1 MAEMEREAEASEQKP
16 DGGEKPKKEKPLRL
30 TFKEKMALES
40 LPGEIE
46 ALEEKIDRLNACLA
60 DPKCY
65 AEKGVSVLA
74 QELEKLEAE
83 YETKVEELLTIEE
96 KVENIDSQ

>member
-1 MAEMEREAEASEQKP
+1 MEEMEREAEVSGQKP
-16 DGGEKPKKEKPLRL
+16 AAQENPKKEKPMRL

-46 ALEEKIDRLNACLA
+46 ALEEKIDKLNACLA

-65 AEKGVSVLA
+65 AEKGISVLA
-74 QELEKLEAE
+74 QELEALEAE
-83 YETKVEELLTIEE
+83 YEAKVEELLTIEE
-96 KVENIDSQ
+96 KVEQIESQ